1 MHGVVPSLTRVRID
15 IPAVLVLVLS
25 PVGNSETLEDC
36 TRASVKGDVSDT
48 LEESLRVEILSINV
62 MHDVWLFMELV
73 AIDILHTKTY
83 IIIKIKISTR

>member
-73 AIDILHTKTY
+73 AIDTLHTKTY